1 MKSIDFVC
9 NQSVFWPLIFNTLL
23 VFVLSPARSW
33 IKILWSWAGC
43 IFAGISILIPPY
55 SNIHW
60 GCWVGGNSRRLLV
73 FINNCFKCGYS
84 LIDSLRSLTNWSVLW
99 FRNKWIQWS
108 FFSLLTLQLT
118 FIEFLQKET
127 QHLLIQEL
135 IIWRNKCNSL
145 LLEVLNSLPDLHL
158 SITDILFFANSF
170 CWTCFEF
177 LTNTNP
183 IDPVFLVFALFML
196 FAFAPEQSYR

>member
-55 SNIHW
+55 SNIPW

-73 FINNCFKCGYS
+73 FINIFQVRLLSGRFSKVVNQLVS
-84 LIDSLRSLTNWSVLW
+84 SVVSEQVNSVE
-99 FRNKWIQWS
+99 F

-118 FIEFLQKET
+118 FTEFLQKET
-127 QHLLIQEL
+127 LHLLIQVL
-135 IIWRNKCNSL
+135 IIWRKKCNSL

-196 FAFAPEQSYR
+196 FAFAPE